1 MELHMKKMILLIS
14 GWLLI
19 AVAAVGVVLPVL
31 PTTPF
36 IIVAALCFSLSS
48 EKMYKFLLNNRFFG
62 PYIENYKTKQ
72 GVTAAHK
79 ARAIITLWVLLIISA
94 AVTRI
99 LWLLLLLFAV
109 GITVTV
115 HLLLIKTKRKPSD
128 APEPDNRPKS

>member
-1 MELHMKKMILLIS
+1 MILLIS

-19 AVAAVGVVLPVL
+19 AVAAVGVILPVL

-48 EKMYKFLLNNRFFG
+48 EKMYKILLNNRFFG

-79 ARAIITLWVLLIISA
+79 ARAVITLWVLLIISA
-94 AVTRI
+94 AVARI
-99 LWLLLLLFAV
+99 LWLTFLLAAV
-109 GITVTV
+109 GIAVTV
-115 HLLLIKTKRKPSD
+115 HLLLIKTKKKPAD
-128 APEPDNRPKS
+128 EPRPEDSLEA